1 MAIDFNGALTLA
13 DQAVLSNDPLVKE
26 ITMSLHQTWNA
37 IKDIPF
43 YTSPSLRQVGVRYT
57 NEAGTIPTPT
67 WSSIN
72 GEPNAVKGKPK
83 SYEEQMYLIRNK
95 ITVDCRLLDQPNNI
109 IDPVEAQIKIFM
121 EGFAYDFNDKFIN
134 NDPTSAAS
142 GNSPDCFPGL
152 KYRLEHRADYDIP
165 TDCLLAPAST
175 VASLDTTASYSPAE
189 ANGALSAMQELF
201 DNLNA
206 PDGSGVVLYMNEDTK
221 RRFESVI
228 RLLGAG
234 TGFNTDN
241 DAFDRSVDS
250 YKGAKIRT
258 VGRKLDGTTPVITA
272 PTNFADIYAVRYGTG
287 YVQGWQSGP
296 FKPEYLGKSKENG
309 IMHNVLFDW
318 GMGLWMPNTRSIAR
332 LRIATN

>member
-57 NEAGTIPTPT
+57 NEAGTIPVPT
-67 WSSIN
+67 WSTIN

-95 ITVDCRLLDQPNNI
+95 ITVDSRLLDQPNNI

-134 NDPTSAAS
+134 NDPTSSAA
-142 GNSPDCFPGL
+142 GNSADCFPGL
-152 KYRLEHRADYDIP
+152 KYRLENRAQYDIP
-165 TDCLLAPAST
+165 SDCLVAPAST
-175 VASLDTTASYSPAE
+175 SASLDTTSSYNALE
-189 ANGALSAMQELF
+189 ANGCMSALQELF
-201 DNLNA
+201 DNLNS
-206 PDGSGVVLYMNEDTK
+206 PDGNGIVLYMNEDTK
-221 RRFESVI
+221 RRFEFVI
-228 RLLGAG
+228 RALGSG
-234 TGFNTDN
+234 TGFDANK
-241 DAFDRSVDS
+241 DAFDRNVDS

-258 VGRKLDGTTPVITA
+258 VGRKIDGTTAVISA
-272 PTNFADIYAVRYGTG
+272 PSNFADIYAVRYGTG

-318 GMGLWMPNTRSIAR
+318 GMGLWMPNTRSLGR
-332 LRIATN
+332 LRLATN

>member
-43 YTSPSLRQVGVRYT
+43 YTSQSLRQVGVRYT
-57 NEAGTIPTPT
+57 NEAGTIPMPT
-67 WSSIN
+67 WSAIN

-95 ITVDCRLLDQPNNI
+95 ITVDSRLLEQPNNI
-109 IDPVEAQIKIFM
+109 IDPVEAQVKIFL

-134 NDPTSAAS
+134 NDPSSTAGTNSA
-142 GNSPDCFPGL
+142 DCFPGL
-152 KYRLEHRADYDIP
+152 KYRLENRAAFDIP
-165 TDCLLAPAST
+165 VDCLVSPAST
-175 VASLDTTASYSPAE
+175 VATLDVSSTYNASE
-189 ANGALSAMQELF
+189 ANGTISALQELF
-201 DNLNA
+201 DNLNS
-206 PDGSGVVLYMNEDTK
+206 PDGNGVVLYMNEETK
-221 RRFESVI
+221 RRFEFII
-228 RLLGAG
+228 RALGAG
-234 TGFNTDN
+234 TGFNTDV
-241 DAFDRSVDS
+241 DAFDRSVDT

-258 VGRKLDGTTPVITA
+258 VGRKVDGTTPVITA
-272 PTNFADIYAVRYGTG
+272 PANFQDVYAVRYGTG

-318 GMGLWMPNTRSIAR
+318 GMGLWMPNTRSIGR
-332 LRIATN
+332 LRLATN

>member
-67 WSSIN
+67 WSAIN
-72 GEPNAVKGKPK
+72 GEPNAIKGKPK

-95 ITVDCRLLDQPNNI
+95 ITVDSRLLDQPNNI

-134 NDPTSAAS
+134 NDPTSTTS
-142 GNSPDCFPGL
+142 GNSPDCFPGI

-165 TDCLLAPAST
+165 TDCLVAPVST
-175 VASLDTTASYSPAE
+175 VASLDVSSTFTQVE
-189 ANGALSAMQELF
+189 ANGCLLALQELF
-201 DNLNA
+201 DNLNS
-206 PDGSGVVLYMNEDTK
+206 PDGNGIVLYMNEDTK
-221 RRFESVI
+221 RRFEGVI

-234 TGFNTDN
+234 TGFNTDT
-241 DAFDRSVDS
+241 DAFDRSVDT

-258 VGRKLDGTTPVITA
+258 VGRKLDGTSPVITA
-272 PTNFADIYAVRYGTG
+272 PANFADIYAVRYGTG

-318 GMGLWMPNTRSIAR
+318 GMGLWMPNTRSIGR
-332 LRIATN
+332 LRLATN